1 LEKNLNEEDLTQE
14 EMTKLKKYF
23 APLYELGKADKKDA
37 HLSGDNNRLPNLLIN
52 AYADVQDQKSYG
64 CGIPSPLY
72 ILYQMLTVPE
82 EPQSAAY
89 ALLFCRTLLYEL
101 FKVFPEHP
109 LLHDTFKS
117 FNIRDINKI
126 RDIFAN
132 SAKKGDNI
140 SPATD
145 PVKLMLAHFIAMKGI
160 FYFRF
165 SDRTAAEKYLDG
177 GELSDAAPIKM
188 GFHKLSYYDM
198 FPDASL
204 LMNELSGIPLPIKG
218 ADTIFQGG
226 LKTDSKSNLII
237 RVSGDAGTG
246 KTSLAL
252 ALSAALSPY
261 GTQVFYLSLEE
272 KEDDLR
278 NRLLSLFP
286 TSLTGLSFY
295 KENKSWFHPIEIPL
309 YNIDAS
315 ERFELFDKAIDEIRE
330 TLEKDEPNESTD
342 KLNESKKMLPSVC
355 PLVIVIDSIRSFI
368 KEGANLEKFIESC
381 RALNA
386 IVVLISSNSETFHH
400 DIDYMVDVVINLK
413 YSGTQTQKEKPE
425 RILQLLKTRYQSSRP
440 GAHVFHTSGNGL
452 YISPQLP
459 SQIDRVEFLSRPLPS
474 YEYYIN
480 FFKENAQCNTK
491 LVLWDKSQI
500 LLHGYGSSGKAGLAL
515 SLLMYPLKKQQ
526 KDSPDPS
533 DPDIH
538 KKRKTLVVSLL
549 YPQKY
554 YEGLIK
560 KLVNSNKEKFQNSS
574 LECLC
579 FYSGYLTPEDFISK
593 ILTKLDAAILEGEP
607 FTGILLDGLHNAIL
621 QFPKLQ
627 ADDMVWSTLY
637 SLLAKYFLTI
647 VTTYTNFKIE
657 DGIDKKGI
665 LLKEDK
671 LLLDLII
678 QVADYY
684 LSVDKTENLADGR
697 YSIILKSAIRHRI
710 KHAGED
716 FFWNRE
722 GLSLN
727 RGEKTTQQQLFDHK
741 SFQE

>member
-1 LEKNLNEEDLTQE
+1 
-14 EMTKLKKYF
+14 
-23 APLYELGKADKKDA
+23 
-37 HLSGDNNRLPNLLIN
+37 
-52 AYADVQDQKSYG
+52 
-64 CGIPSPLY
+64 
-72 ILYQMLTVPE
+72 
-82 EPQSAAY
+82 
-89 ALLFCRTLLYEL
+89 
-101 FKVFPEHP
+101 
-109 LLHDTFKS
+109 
-117 FNIRDINKI
+117 
-126 RDIFAN
+126 
-132 SAKKGDNI
+132 
-140 SPATD
+140 
-145 PVKLMLAHFIAMKGI
+145 
-160 FYFRF
+160 
-165 SDRTAAEKYLDG
+165 DRTAAEKYLDS
-177 GELSDAAPIKM
+177 GELSDVAPIKM

-286 TSLTGLSFY
+286 TFLTGLSFY
-295 KENKSWFHPIEIPL
+295 KENDNWFHPIEIPL
-309 YNIDAS
+309 YNIDAAK
-315 ERFELFDKAIDEIRE
+315 RFELFDKAIDEIRE
-330 TLEKDEPNESTD
+330 TLEEDEPNEST
-342 KLNESKKMLPSVC
+342 EMLPAVC

-368 KEGANLEKFIESC
+368 REGANLEKFIETC
-381 RALNA
+381 RELNA

-425 RILQLLKTRYQSSRP
+425 RILQLLKTRHQSSRP
-440 GAHVFHTSGNGL
+440 GAHVFHTSGKGL

-459 SQIDRVEFLSRPLPS
+459 SQIDKVEFLSRPLPS
-474 YEYYIN
+474 YKHCIN

-515 SLLMYPLKKQQ
+515 SLLMYPRE
-526 KDSPDPS
+526 PDT
-533 DPDIH
+533 H

-549 YPQKY
+549 YSQKH
-554 YEGLIK
+554 YEGLVK
-560 KLVNSNKEKFQNSS
+560 KLVTSNKEKFQDSS

-579 FYSGYLTPEDFISK
+579 FYSGYLTPEDFINK

-657 DGIDKKGI
+657 NGIDQKGT

-684 LSVDKTENLADGR
+684 LSVDKTEKSADGK
-697 YSIILKSAIRHRI
+697 YWITLKSAIRHRI
-710 KHAGED
+710 KHAGEYFIWD
-716 FFWNRE
+716 RD
-722 GLSLN
+722 GLSL
-727 RGEKTTQQQLFDHK
+727 EITTQQSIDFEHGR
-741 SFQE
+741 E